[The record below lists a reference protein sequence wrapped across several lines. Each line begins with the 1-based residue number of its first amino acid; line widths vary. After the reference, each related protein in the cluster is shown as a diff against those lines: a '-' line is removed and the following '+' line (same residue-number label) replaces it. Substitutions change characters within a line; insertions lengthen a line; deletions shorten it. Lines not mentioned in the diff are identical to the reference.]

1 MAAAPN
7 GGAKQL
13 RRFHLEIIPAADRF
27 SDHSNELGDN
37 QDLTCALG
45 LSIKIAQHVSV
56 ERSIISYEI
65 FLAWSRS
72 RLLLRGAFA
81 IAGTDCSSRTSSSSP
96 SPPPSPSPSQ
106 PRSEPIT
113 GQGQKPS
120 DTSSPNAQG
129 TSTRIP
135 RQLVHSEIPGRR
147 PAKRRRKAT
156 GSSGSKWLGYTGVRG
171 SR

>member
-135 RQLVHSEIPGRR
+135 RQLVHSEILGEGRQSGEGRR
-147 PAKRRRKAT
+147 Q